1 MRNFYYDAEG
11 DILTV
16 TFAESPIEAGT
27 GIELHENVVLYFIP
41 DQGKV
46 LDLILI
52 SYGAMLRDQNPLRLE
67 ALTKLQPDW
76 QQKILSM
83 LQKEPANNFLHIEK
97 KDATPTPV
105 PVLYIKKVFDP
116 EIMKAAA

>member
-16 TFAESPIEAGT
+16 TFSEAPKEEAT

-46 LDLILI
+46 LELILI
-52 SYGAMLRDQNPLRLE
+52 SYGAMLKNPNPLRLE

-76 QQKILSM
+76 QQNILNI

-97 KDATPTPV
+97 KDSTLTPL
-105 PVLYIKKVFDP
+105 LYIQKVFDP

>member
-16 TFAESPIEAGT
+16 TFGEAPKDEAT
-27 GIELHENVVLYFIP
+27 GIELHENVVLYFTP

-46 LDLILI
+46 LELILI
-52 SYGAMLRDQNPLRLE
+52 SYGAMLKDQKPLHLK
-67 ALTKLQPDW
+67 ALTKLQPVW
-76 QQKILSM
+76 QQKILNI
-83 LQKEPANNFLHIEK
+83 LQKEPANHFLHIEK
-97 KDATPTPV
+97 RDAAPIHL
-105 PVLYIKKVFDP
+105 LYIKKVFDP

>member
-1 MRNFYYDAEG
+1 MRNFHYDAEG

-16 TFAESPIEAGT
+16 SFCESPIEGVT

-46 LDLILI
+46 LELILI
-52 SYGAMLRDQNPLRLE
+52 SYGAMLKDQQPLRLE
-67 ALTKLQPDW
+67 ALTKLQSDW
-76 QQKILSM
+76 RQKLLNIL
-83 LQKEPANNFLHIEK
+83 QREPANHFLHIEK
-97 KDATPTPV
+97 KDAMSI
-105 PVLYIKKVFDP
+105 PVLHIKKVFDP

>member
-16 TFAESPIEAGT
+16 TFSEAPKEQAT
-27 GIELHENVVLYFIP
+27 GIELHDNVVLYFIP
-41 DQGKV
+41 DQAKV
-46 LDLILI
+46 LELILI
-52 SYGAMLRDQNPLRLE
+52 SYDALLKNPRPLRLK

-83 LQKEPANNFLHIEK
+83 LQKEPANNFLNIEYS
-97 KDATPTPV
+97 DATPIPF
-105 PVLYIKKVFDP
+105 LSLKKVFDP

>member
-16 TFAESPIEAGT
+16 NFSEEPKKEAT
-27 GIELHENVVLYFIP
+27 GIELHENIVLYFIP
-41 DQGKV
+41 DQEKV
-46 LDLILI
+46 LELILI
-52 SYGAMLRDQNPLRLE
+52 SYNSLLKNPQPLRLE
-67 ALTKLQPDW
+67 ALTELQPDW
-76 QQKILSM
+76 QQTILHI

-97 KDATPTPV
+97 KDATSI

-116 EIMKAAA
+116 EIMKTAA

>member
-16 TFAESPIEAGT
+16 TFSEAPKDEAT

-46 LDLILI
+46 LELILI
-52 SYGAMLRDQNPLRLE
+52 SYGAILKDQHPLRLE
-67 ALTKLQPDW
+67 ALTKLQPVW
-76 QQKILSM
+76 QQKILNI
-83 LQKEPANNFLHIEK
+83 LQKEPANHFLHIEK
-97 KDATPTPV
+97 RDAAPI

>member
-16 TFAESPIEAGT
+16 TFSEAPKDEAT
-27 GIELHENVVLYFIP
+27 GIELNENVVLYFVP

-46 LDLILI
+46 LELILI
-52 SYGAMLRDQNPLRLE
+52 SYDALIKNPNPLRLE
-67 ALTKLQPDW
+67 TLSKLQPDW
-76 QQKILSM
+76 QKRILNI
-83 LQKEPANNFLHIEK
+83 LQTEPANNFLHIEK
-97 KDATPTPV
+97 EEGKPIPL
-105 PVLYIKKVFDP
+105 LYIKKVFDP

>member
-16 TFAESPIEAGT
+16 TFSEAPKEEAT

-41 DQGKV
+41 DQGEV
-46 LDLILI
+46 LELILI
-52 SYGAMLRDQNPLRLE
+52 SYGAMLKNPNPLRLE

-76 QQKILSM
+76 QQNILNI
-83 LQKEPANNFLHIEK
+83 LQKEPANNFLLVEK
-97 KDATPTPV
+97 KGSAPV
-105 PVLYIKKVFDP
+105 PVLYIKKVFNP

>member
-1 MRNFYYDAEG
+1 MRNFSYDAEG

-16 TFAESPIEAGT
+16 TFGETPKEEAT

-46 LDLILI
+46 MELILI
-52 SYGAMLRDQNPLRLE
+52 SYDALLKNPRPLRLK
-67 ALTKLQPDW
+67 ALTKLQPEW
-76 QQKILSM
+76 QQKILNM
-83 LQKEPANNFLHIEK
+83 LQKEPANNFLHIEYS
-97 KDATPTPV
+97 DARLI
-105 PVLYIKKVFDP
+105 PVLYLKKVFDP